1 MAAELIGA
9 HYGSGACVLAAG
21 DLMPIDQLIAGVVL
35 LSLLGLAISMLL
47 GYLERRLLRW
57 R

>member
-1 MAAELIGA
+1 
-9 HYGSGACVLAAG
+9 VLAAG
-21 DLMPIDQLIAGVVL
+21 DLVPIDQLIAGVVL